1 MVTKSNNGR
10 SKIKEGA
17 SSATVRGCERKK
29 NKKKNRGWVVARS
42 FWKRTVVIMDGSGGV
57 K

>member
-1 MVTKSNNGR
+1 MLTKSNNGR